1 MKSYEYSYSDGEVDE
16 AQGYPSD
23 DEVPSEPVR
32 ECKRL
37 SRLNT
42 TGTLGRAAL
51 KVQSYKCVPAV
62 RFFKKSIQS
71 LFSVCHWIND
81 ATKCP
86 IMSNEL
92 VLVYWHTLIVHY
104 GTQARF

>member
-62 RFFKKSIQS
+62 HFLNRFKAYFPYAI
-71 LFSVCHWIND
+71 
-81 ATKCP
+81 
-86 IMSNEL
+86 
-92 VLVYWHTLIVHY
+92 VLMMLLNVGL
-104 GTQARF
+104 

>member
-1 MKSYEYSYSDGEVDE
+1 MPPTAKANVRDKFVDFDEKSYEYSYSDGEVDE
-16 AQGYPSD
+16 AQGYPSE

-62 RFFKKSIQS
+62 RF
-71 LFSVCHWIND
+71 LN
-81 ATKCP
+81 
-86 IMSNEL
+86 
-92 VLVYWHTLIVHY
+92 
-104 GTQARF
+104 